1 MKRLT
6 LALLSCS
13 LLSIP
18 ASAIQAQEKSVRPG
32 VNDTFRDPNVG
43 EYVEKFEIESR
54 EVFSKRDAILK
65 TLALPKGTVV
75 ADIGAGT
82 GLFTR
87 LFSDAV
93 GKEGQVL
100 AVDIAQNFLD
110 HIQKTCRETMR
121 TNVQTVLCTADST
134 ALPANS
140 IDVAY
145 ICDTYHHFEF
155 PLKTMKSLHAALKP
169 GGRVYV
175 IDFHRIEGKS
185 TEWTLKHVRDGQ
197 EVFEKEIL
205 SCGFKKTREISDL
218 LKDNYFL
225 EFTKVSP

>member
-1 MKRLT
+1 MKRLA

-13 LLSIP
+13 ILSFSV
-18 ASAIQAQEKSVRPG
+18 ATIQAQEKSVRPG

-43 EYVEKFEIESR
+43 EFVEKFEIESR
-54 EVFSKRDAILK
+54 EVFSKRDTILK
-65 TLALPKGTVV
+65 SLSLSKGMVV

-110 HIQKTCRETMR
+110 HIQKTCRETSR
-121 TNVQTVLCTADST
+121 ANVQTILCTADST

-140 IDVAY
+140 VDVAY

-155 PLKTMKSLHAALKP
+155 PIKTMTSLHAALKP
-169 GGRVYV
+169 GGRVYM

-185 TEWTLKHVRDGQ
+185 TDWTLKHVRDGQ

-205 SCGFKKTREISDL
+205 SCGFKKTREFSDL

>member
-13 LLSIP
+13 ILSFP
-18 ASAIQAQEKSVRPG
+18 VATIQAQEKSVRPG

-43 EYVEKFEIESR
+43 EFVEKFEIESR
-54 EVFSKRDAILK
+54 EVFSKRDTILK
-65 TLALPKGTVV
+65 SLSLSKGMVV

-110 HIQKTCRETMR
+110 HIQKTCRETSR
-121 TNVQTVLCTADST
+121 ANVQTILCTADST

-140 IDVAY
+140 VDVAY

-155 PLKTMKSLHAALKP
+155 PIKTMTSLHAALKP
-169 GGRVYV
+169 GGRVYM

-185 TEWTLKHVRDGQ
+185 TDWTLKHVRDGQ

-205 SCGFKKTREISDL
+205 SCGFKKTREFSDI